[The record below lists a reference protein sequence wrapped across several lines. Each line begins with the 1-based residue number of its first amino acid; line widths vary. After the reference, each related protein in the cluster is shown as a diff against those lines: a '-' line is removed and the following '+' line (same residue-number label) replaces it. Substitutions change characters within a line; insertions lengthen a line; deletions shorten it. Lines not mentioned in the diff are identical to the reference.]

1 MLNVPE
7 DLRWPDDMTGRSFV
21 GASSGWAFV
30 EADVDLKNGT
40 GPLADP
46 TFGGSDVGSST
57 TDLDPIFGLG
67 LKYFRYLTNNWLVG
81 VIFEHR
87 IFDPQ
92 STRPLSADL
101 DIDSFGTNHFILDA
115 RYQWDPIDNNRRLR
129 PFVGVQLGYVPE
141 ISADGTASYAEIPA
155 LGIAATTAEVSL
167 EGDAFFRSFGAG
179 ASSSS
184 VRT

>member
-1 MLNVPE
+1 M
-7 DLRWPDDMTGRSFV
+7 
-21 GASSGWAFV
+21 
-30 EADVDLKNGT
+30 
-40 GPLADP
+40 
-46 TFGGSDVGSST
+46 GSST

-129 PFVGVQLGYVPE
+129 PFVGVQLEYVPE
-141 ISADGTASYAEIPA
+141 IGADGTWYAEIPPSGSPRRPRRSA
-155 LGIAATTAEVSL
+155 SRATPS
-167 EGDAFFRSFGAG
+167 SPS
-179 ASSSS
+179 ASSPARRTSS